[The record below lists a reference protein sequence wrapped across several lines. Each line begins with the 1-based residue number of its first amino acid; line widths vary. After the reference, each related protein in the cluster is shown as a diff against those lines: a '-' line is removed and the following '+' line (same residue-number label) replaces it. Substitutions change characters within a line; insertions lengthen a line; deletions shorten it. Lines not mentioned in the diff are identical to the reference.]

1 MTERNVSFGTFS
13 LERTYS
19 HPVAKVFRAF
29 ANEDAK
35 KKWFGGPHDE
45 WTPLEHS
52 FDFRPGG
59 REREAG
65 RFKTGMVSRFDAV
78 YFEIVDNARIVYAYE
93 MHLDDVRISV
103 SLTTVEFKP
112 IANGAKV
119 TMTEQ
124 GVFVDGYE
132 DKGSRAQ
139 GTAQLL
145 DALGK
150 SLDT

>member
-1 MTERNVSFGTFS
+1 MTERSASFGTFS
-13 LERTYS
+13 LERTYN
-19 HPVAKVFRAF
+19 HPVAKVFNAF
-29 ANEDAK
+29 AKEDAK
-35 KKWFGGPHDE
+35 KKWFGGPQAE
-45 WTPLEHS
+45 WTSLEHS

-103 SLTTVEFKP
+103 SLATIEFKSV
-112 IANGAKV
+112 AGATKL
-119 TMTEQ
+119 TLTEQ

-145 DALGK
+145 DALGA
-150 SLDT
+150 SLD